1 MWKLIRNRNP
11 ATSPRRGVALQS
23 LEGLPSHVVAG
34 AIASRA
40 CDCKKEGSRKRRQK
54 VARFGAHFTQIIR
67 FSVKPKPNFK
77 ETFTIDRQRAQASG
91 SYRGQ
96 SLCNEQCKTAK
107 GKVVVFVCRGQAC
120 REKLSMRA
128 DLKAWQTCPLR
139 SAVGSG
145 L

>member
-54 VARFGAHFTQIIR
+54 VARFGAHFTQIITSSAKSR
-67 FSVKPKPNFK
+67 CGTKIPCLCLVTPDLFPQHGAG
-77 ETFTIDRQRAQASG
+77 E
-91 SYRGQ
+91 
-96 SLCNEQCKTAK
+96 SL
-107 GKVVVFVCRGQAC
+107 GDSPR
-120 REKLSMRA
+120 
-128 DLKAWQTCPLR
+128 CPVI
-139 SAVGSG
+139 SAVRNTQEIIEKTVRIS
-145 L
+145 